1 MSESKKG
8 VHQIGPNC
16 FLFFNTPEI
25 FYCISFEETN
35 SSKIKIIILKILEN
49 KTYIFDSLVDFSD
62 FGTGDKSPLDTIK
75 NLDFIIYNYNFVIK
89 EEENKINILFNTNSP
104 KNIELSLHKLE
115 LENDEDKLDM
125 LYKEQMNQTE
135 NKIQELMNLSMK
147 QEQEIN
153 RLKQNEDINLN
164 RIKNLSQIT
173 ENLLIEIENRNNNSF
188 QNNNQY
194 NNNNKAYN
202 NNQSNNE
209 NHKYTNY
216 NRYNTTNFSNSN
228 ANNNNMMNQYQNNN
242 YNYRNDNNNNQY
254 SNNNQY
260 IKNNNNDMQKNPYN
274 INNNNE
280 FQNDFMINKRKTIS
294 FKDGSN
300 MYNNFDIY
308 KTNNNN
314 SNYNNSS
321 GYNPY
326 Q

>member
-25 FYCISFEETN
+25 FYCISFEETI

-62 FGTGDKSPLDTIK
+62 FGTGDKSPLETIK

-89 EEENKINILFNTNSP
+89 EEENKINILFNTNNP

-135 NKIQELMNLSMK
+135 KKIQELMNLSMK

-153 RLKQNEDINLN
+153 KLKQNEDINLN
-164 RIKNLSQIT
+164 KIKNLSQIT
-173 ENLLIEIENRNNNSF
+173 ENLLIEIENKNNNSY

-194 NNNNKAYN
+194 NKINNAYN
-202 NNQSNNE
+202 ISHNTLQS
-209 NHKYTNY
+209 
-216 NRYNTTNFSNSN
+216 
-228 ANNNNMMNQYQNNN
+228 
-242 YNYRNDNNNNQY
+242 DL
-254 SNNNQY
+254 
-260 IKNNNNDMQKNPYN
+260 
-274 INNNNE
+274 
-280 FQNDFMINKRKTIS
+280 FQPESADT
-294 FKDGSN
+294 
-300 MYNNFDIY
+300 
-308 KTNNNN
+308 
-314 SNYNNSS
+314 
-321 GYNPY
+321 P
-326 Q
+326 

>member
-35 SSKIKIIILKILEN
+35 SSKIKIIIVKILEN
-49 KTYIFDSLVDFSD
+49 KTYIFDSLVEFSD
-62 FGTGDKSPLDTIK
+62 FGTGDKSPQDTIK

-89 EEENKINILFNTNSP
+89 EDQNKINILFNTNNP

-115 LENDEDKLDM
+115 LEDDDDKLELM
-125 LYKEQMNQTE
+125 YKEQMNQTG

-153 RLKQNEDINLN
+153 KLKQNEDINLN

-173 ENLLIEIENRNNNSF
+173 ESLLTEIENRNNSTKVKNNYNNTSYK
-188 QNNNQY
+188 NNNQY
-194 NNNNKAYN
+194 YNNNNSYN
-202 NNQSNNE
+202 NNNQLNND
-209 NHKYTNY
+209 NNKYNNF
-216 NRYNTTNFSNSN
+216 NRYNNSN
-228 ANNNNMMNQYQNNN
+228 ISNGNENNNKMNQYQNNN
-242 YNYRNDNNNNQY
+242 NIYNNNNQY
-254 SNNNQY
+254 QRININNN
-260 IKNNNNDMQKNPYN
+260 ISKNPYN
-274 INNNNE
+274 INNNE
-280 FQNDFMINKRKTIS
+280 FQNDFMINKRKTFS
-294 FKDGSN
+294 FKPNSN
-300 MYNNFDIY
+300 EYNNFGLY
-308 KTNNNN
+308 KN
-314 SNYNNSS
+314 SNNINNKNS